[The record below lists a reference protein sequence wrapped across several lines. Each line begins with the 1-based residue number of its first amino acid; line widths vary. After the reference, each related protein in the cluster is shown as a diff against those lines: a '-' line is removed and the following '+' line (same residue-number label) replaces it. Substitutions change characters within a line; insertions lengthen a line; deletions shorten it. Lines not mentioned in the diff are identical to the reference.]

1 MVDDHF
7 SSIRRKFMGHVNI
20 DDQKKA
26 KSVDYYRAWKSYG
39 YLWICETFN
48 ANQETAAKVS

>member
-48 ANQETAAKVS
+48 ANRETAAKVS